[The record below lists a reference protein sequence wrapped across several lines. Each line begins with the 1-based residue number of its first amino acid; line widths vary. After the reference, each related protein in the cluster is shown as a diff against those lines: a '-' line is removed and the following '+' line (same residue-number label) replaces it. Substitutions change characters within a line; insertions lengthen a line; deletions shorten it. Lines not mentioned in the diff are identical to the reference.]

1 MHPGLYLRVWIIPL
15 MHVYVCLLASILYL
29 HIILSRSRLCHA
41 LCPLWAC
48 CGVVAS
54 VPPRACLGVIISEIH
69 LCGVGVLN
77 THLSLLRAMLICLPC
92 LLCTTHLA
100 FFTSLHLYTLAN
112 MFMHKSLCRPYSI
125 PMELWALNLDL
136 HLSS

>member
-69 LCGVGVLN
+69 LCGVVLDIR
-77 THLSLLRAMLICLPC
+77 LSPLCAILICLPC
-92 LLCTTHLA
+92 LLCATHLA
-100 FFTSLHLYTLAN
+100 FFAFMHLCMLAY
-112 MFMHKSLCRPYSI
+112 MFMHESLCCPYSNPI
-125 PMELWALNLDL
+125 ELWTLNPNL